1 MLSYITKRANV
12 RITDGINTFSNKV
25 VVVVLLLCR
34 VWLFLT
40 PGTGARQDSL
50 SLTISRSVLKPMSIE
65 SAMPSNH
72 LVRIVPFFSC
82 VQSFPAPGA
91 FLISQLFT
99 SYGQSIGVSIS
110 ASVLLSWRC
119 AISSVLSRPNK
130 NLKQRMLK
138 PSDRLC
144 HSSQT
149 DQCYSSVWQLSFI

>member
-1 MLSYITKRANV
+1 MLSYITKTANV

-40 PGTGARQDSL
+40 PGTGARQASL
-50 SLTISRSVLKPMSIE
+50 SLTISRSLLKLMFIE

-72 LVRIVPFFSC
+72 LVHVVPFFSC
-82 VQSFPAPGA
+82 LQSFPAPGS
-91 FLISQLFT
+91 FLMSQLFT
-99 SYGQSIGVSIS
+99 SCGQSIGVSIS
-110 ASVLLSWRC
+110 ASVLLSWQC
-119 AISSVLSRPNK
+119 AISSVLSHPNE

-138 PSDRLC
+138 PSDTLC

>member
-40 PGTGARQDSL
+40 PGTGARQASL
-50 SLTISRSVLKPMSIE
+50 SLNISRSLLRLMSTE
-65 SAMPSNH
+65 SAMPSNY
-72 LVRIVPFFSC
+72 LVHVVPFSSC
-82 VQSFPAPGA
+82 LQSFSASGS
-91 FLISQLFT
+91 FQMSQLFT
-99 SYGQSIGVSIS
+99 SGGQSIGVSAS
-110 ASVLLSWRC
+110 ASVLLSC
-119 AISSVLSRPNK
+119 PCVLSSVLSCPNK
-130 NLKQRMLK
+130 NLKWLTLK

-144 HSSQT
+144 HSSRT